1 MATEKKQDQL
11 QIIKQDLLDQLERNG
26 TAGKYYIDLI
36 DDYMNLWKTKNL
48 LIADIDQ
55 RGVVTEYQNGKEQWG
70 HKKNDS
76 IDQLLKVNQQMLK
89 LLDALGIKPA
99 KQGGDDFDEEM

>member
-1 MATEKKQDQL
+1 MAVAKKQDIAQV
-11 QIIKQDLLDQLERNG
+11 IKQDLLDQLERNG
-26 TAGKYYIDLI
+26 TIGKYYIDLI

-48 LIADIDQ
+48 LISDINE

-76 IDQLLKVNQQMLK
+76 VDQLLKVNQQMLK

-99 KQGGDDFDEEM
+99 KQCGDDYGEEM

>member
-1 MATEKKQDQL
+1 MAALKKQDPAHM
-11 QIIKQDLLDQLERNG
+11 IKQDLLDQLERNG
-26 TAGKYYIDLI
+26 TIGKYYIDLI

-48 LIADIDQ
+48 LITDIDE

-99 KQGGDDFDEEM
+99 KQCGDDYDEEM